1 MILQLINH
9 LSRSFITSDAATI
22 LRELEVVHPAGRLV
36 VLASQQQEA
45 EMGDATALVITLAGE
60 LLRKAE
66 QLINLGLHPSEIL
79 QGYELARDRALQEL
93 ETLTVAELANPPT
106 PESLALAL
114 RPCIASKQY
123 GQEEILAPLVAQAVS
138 LVLPPPSSDAAKT
151 ASLKDFNVD
160 NVRVV
165 KIMGGSLSDSRVVRG
180 MVFGREPEGVV
191 KKITDGGKVAVFSCG
206 LDISQTETKG
216 TVLLHNAKELSTFSH
231 GEEKQLENI
240 IKEIADSGVK
250 IVVSQ
255 SSVGELALHYLNR
268 YNILCIKILSKFE
281 LRRLCRLIGATPL
294 ARVGAP
300 TPEEAGW
307 TDVVETIEIGGDRV
321 TVFRQEE
328 GKPGGKAKPRM
339 ATVVLRGATANHLD
353 DVERAIDDGV
363 NVIKSLTRDPRL
375 VPGAGATEIEL
386 ARRIGEYGEKTPGLN
401 QHSIRK
407 FAEALEVV
415 PRTLA
420 ENAGLDATEVVSS
433 LMARH
438 ATKEGEDVGV
448 DIEDEGEEGTI
459 STRVNQ
465 VFDVLAAKSW
475 AIKYAVG
482 AAITVLNVDSIIMSK
497 PAGIKVPKQ
506 NPNWDDD

>member
-1 MILQLINH
+1 ML
-9 LSRSFITSDAATI
+9 TI
-22 LRELEVVHPAGRLV
+22 RLPTLL
-36 VLASQQQEA
+36 LA
-45 EMGDATALVITLAGE
+45 DLA
-60 LLRKAE
+60 
-66 QLINLGLHPSEIL
+66 
-79 QGYELARDRALQEL
+79 
-93 ETLTVAELANPPT
+93 VAELTTPPT
-106 PESLALAL
+106 VDSLALAL

-123 GQEEILAPLVAQAVS
+123 GQEDVLAPLVAQAVS
-138 LVLPPPSSDAAKT
+138 LVLPPTSSTSGKT
-151 ASLKDFNVD
+151 LGLKDFNVD

-165 KIMGGSLSDSRVVRG
+165 KIMGGSLPDSRVVRG

-191 KKITDGGKVAVFSCG
+191 KRINDGAKVAVFSCG

-231 GEEKQLENI
+231 GEEKQLEKI

-250 IVVSQ
+250 VVVSQ

-268 YNILCIKILSKFE
+268 FDILCIKILSKFE

-307 TDVVETIEIGGDRV
+307 VDVVETTEIGGDRV

-375 VPGAGATEIEL
+375 VPGAGATEVEL
-386 ARRIGEYGEKTPGLN
+386 ARRVGEYGEKTAGLN

-407 FAEALEVV
+407 
-415 PRTLA
+415 
-420 ENAGLDATEVVSS
+420 
-433 LMARH
+433 
-438 ATKEGEDVGV
+438 
-448 DIEDEGEEGTI
+448 
-459 STRVNQ
+459 
-465 VFDVLAAKSW
+465 
-475 AIKYAVG
+475 
-482 AAITVLNVDSIIMSK
+482 
-497 PAGIKVPKQ
+497 
-506 NPNWDDD
+506 

>member
-1 MILQLINH
+1 M
-9 LSRSFITSDAATI
+9 
-22 LRELEVVHPAGRLV
+22 
-36 VLASQQQEA
+36 
-45 EMGDATALVITLAGE
+45 
-60 LLRKAE
+60 
-66 QLINLGLHPSEIL
+66 
-79 QGYELARDRALQEL
+79 
-93 ETLTVAELANPPT
+93 
-106 PESLALAL
+106 
-114 RPCIASKQY
+114 
-123 GQEEILAPLVAQAVS
+123 APLVAQAVS
-138 LVLPPPSSDAAKT
+138 LVLPPAATSTTSSSGDH
-151 ASLKDFNVD
+151 SLGLKDFNVD

-165 KIMGGSLSDSRVVRG
+165 KVLGGSLSDSRVVRG
-180 MVFGREPEGVV
+180 MVFAREPEGIV
-191 KKITDGGKVAVFSCG
+191 KKMADGGKVAVFNCG

-231 GEEKQLENI
+231 GEEKALEKV

-250 IVVSQ
+250 VVISQ
-255 SSVGELALHYLNR
+255 STVGELALHYLNR
-268 YNILCIKILSKFE
+268 FNILCIKILSKFE
-281 LRRLCRLIGATPL
+281 LRRVCRLIGATPL

-307 TDVVETIEIGGDRV
+307 ADVVETTEIGGDRV

-363 NVIKSLTRDPRL
+363 NVIKSLTRDARL
-375 VPGAGATEIEL
+375 VPGAGASEIEL
-386 ARRIGEYGEKTPGLN
+386 AKRVGEYGEKTPGLN

-433 LMARH
+433 LIAKH
-438 ATKEGEDVGV
+438 SAEGGSDVGV
-448 DIEDEGEEGTI
+448 DIDEESEEGI
-459 STRVNQ
+459 IDVKQ
-465 VFDVLAAKSW
+465 KQIFDVLAAKEW

-497 PAGIKVPKQ
+497 AAGGPKVPQ
-506 NPNWDDD
+506 QRPGWDDD